1 MRFSQRM
8 TTRWLRPEDAGG
20 AGILGFCLLLLVCMQ
35 PAQAQRSSG
44 PAGDPLTAGGQFSPS
59 PLNQPPMAVPGPLER
74 KMRVKQLD
82 ALNTQRQKSL
92 VSDTDRLV
100 ELATKLNAQINN
112 SHQPRLTPDQ
122 LRTVA
127 EIERLAKRVREK
139 MSNAVSGAPSV
150 IPQPPIIMPPIPNI
164 P

>member
-1 MRFSQRM
+1 MRFSERM
-8 TTRWLRPEDAGG
+8 TMRGLRPEDAGEV
-20 AGILGFCLLLLVCMQ
+20 GILGFCLLLLVCMQ

-59 PLNQPPMAVPGPLER
+59 SLNQPTLTAPNPLER
-74 KMRVKQLD
+74 KMRAKQLN
-82 ALNTQRQKSL
+82 AFNTQRQKSL

-100 ELATKLNAQINN
+100 ELAAKLNAQINS
-112 SHQPRLTPDQ
+112 SHQSRLTPDQ

-139 MSNAVSGAPSV
+139 MSNAASGAPSV
-150 IPQPPIIMPPIPNI
+150 MPQPPIIMPPIPNI